1 MSFSSWLRSYKYA
14 LSHTILA
21 KPTRRCAARNYTRRL
36 ELEAL
41 EDRVVP
47 SVTLL
52 ENFPNINIHQTALVT
67 PPDTQMAVG
76 LDTVVGAVNR
86 AITLTDKTGG
96 ARVGPI
102 QTNTFFS
109 PIGNPT
115 GRYGDPQVLYDDQAG
130 RFYVCAIE
138 FSTVSTLLNT
148 IDFAASKTNSPATLT
163 AADWTFFPRITSV
176 NEGGTQL
183 IDFPKMGWNNDAVF
197 VSTNQFSASSLFNHN
212 LILSISKVSILAG
225 GPLDT
230 QQTAVNIG
238 SALNILIPARMHNE
252 APGNLE
258 YFVQATGGGDPSTT
272 INVVKESG
280 YLSGP
285 GTFTTTSLT
294 VNAYT
299 NSPGVPGLALP
310 LTGIDDRLL
319 SADWVNNGT
328 SQHMVAS
335 GNVGSDGFNLA
346 RWYEINAPTAGAPSL
361 LQQGDINPGGG
372 VSTSYPSIAI
382 NPNDAIAMT
391 FLETGGGQSTAMY
404 VTGRVATDPLNAMQ
418 ELTLVQA
425 GSLPIAADS
434 RRGGDYSATEYDP
447 AAPDTFWSANEFQLE
462 YNSPNFFWGTQTAQY
477 SVTALAPA
485 VSLTA
490 ANTTYAGS
498 AYNTANLIAVV
509 TPAAASGSISNVF
522 YSDWAGQ
529 SAIATPINAGVYYV
543 QAFFIS
549 TSSGYTNANS
559 AIVLFNIAKA
569 NASFNVTPY
578 TGSYD
583 GLSHNIIVVATGVGS
598 DGNLSSL
605 VTLGPSK
612 TDAGSYSGAWSFS
625 GNGNY
630 NPANGAAAITITA
643 KSLTVDATT
652 QGTLNIAK
660 AGTISFALQI
670 TAGLVSSNNDVAAL
684 FNGAVFTIVVEG
696 TSYSLTSTATVASDG
711 TINVSMQMSQGL
723 QNALLTALS
732 EGSTVDFSLSA
743 LSNDND
749 YSIDADAFSRLINQ
763 GKLKFAVV

>member
-1 MSFSSWLRSYKYA
+1 MSFSSWIRSYKSA
-14 LSHTILA
+14 LSRTALA
-21 KPTRRCAARNYTRRL
+21 KPALRGATRSRTRRL

-52 ENFPNINIHQTALVT
+52 ENFPNIDIHQTVLVT

-76 LDTVVGAVNR
+76 LNTVVGAVNR

-115 GRYGDPQVLYDDQAG
+115 GRYGDPQVIYDDQAG
-130 RFYVCAIE
+130 RFYICGIE
-138 FSTVSTLLNT
+138 RNPVDTLST
-148 IDFAASKTNSPATLT
+148 IDFAVSKTNSPATLT
-163 AADWTFFPRITSV
+163 TADWTFFPRIASM
-176 NEGGTQL
+176 NEGGTEFP
-183 IDFPKMGWNNDAVF
+183 DFPKMGWNNDAVF
-197 VSTNQFSASSLFNHN
+197 VSTNQFSSTSPGIFDHN
-212 LILSISKVSILAG
+212 LILSISKASILAG

-230 QQTAVNIG
+230 QQTVVNTG
-238 SALNILIPARMHNE
+238 SDRNILIPARMHNE
-252 APGNLE
+252 ATGNLE
-258 YFVQATGGGDPSTT
+258 YFVQDSVGGDSSTT
-272 INVVKESG
+272 VNVVAESS

-285 GTFTTTSLT
+285 GTFTTTALT
-294 VNAYT
+294 VNAYS
-299 NSPGVPGLALP
+299 NSPGVPGLVLP
-310 LTGIDDRLL
+310 GWIDDRLL

-328 SQHMVAS
+328 TQHLVAS
-335 GNVGSDGFNLA
+335 GNVGVGGVNLA
-346 RWYEINAPTAGAPSL
+346 RWYEFNAPAAGAPSL

-372 VSTSYPSIAI
+372 ISTSYPSVAI

-391 FLETGGGQSTAMY
+391 FLETGGGQSTSMY
-404 VTGRVATDPLNAMQ
+404 VTGRVSTDPLNAMQ
-418 ELTLVQA
+418 DLTLVRA
-425 GSLPIAADS
+425 GSQPIANAL
-434 RRGGDYSATEYDP
+434 RGGDYSATEYDP

-462 YNSPNFFWGTQTAQY
+462 DVSQNLFWGTQIAQF
-477 SVTALAPA
+477 SVTALTPT

-490 ANTTYAGS
+490 ANATYTCS
-498 AYNTANLIAVV
+498 AYNTANLITLV
-509 TPAAASGSISNVF
+509 TPAAASGSVSYMF
-522 YSDWAGQ
+522 YSDAAGQ
-529 SAIATPINAGVYYV
+529 NAIATPINAGAYYV
-543 QAFFIS
+543 QAFFAS
-549 TSSGYTNANS
+549 TSSGYTNATS
-559 AIVLFNIAKA
+559 SIVSFNIAKA
-569 NASFNVTPY
+569 NASFNVTAY
-578 TGSYD
+578 SGAYD
-583 GLSHNIIVVATGVGS
+583 GSSHNITVVATGIGS
-598 DGNLSSL
+598 DGNLSNL

-612 TDAGSYSGAWSFS
+612 TDAGSYSGEWSFS

-670 TAGLVSSNNDVAAL
+670 TAGLVSSNTNVAAL
-684 FNGAVFTIVVEG
+684 FNGAIFTIVVEG

-732 EGSTVDFSLSA
+732 EGKTVDFSLSA